1 MDGLLA
7 WHPPSNFPLFRNSRY
22 LAAYIGFLGLR
33 ADIGDEIS
41 FANGAHNNLRVTF
54 GPYIRF

>member
-1 MDGLLA
+1 VFYPGGGIEG
-7 WHPPSNFPLFRNSRY
+7 H
-22 LAAYIGFLGLR
+22 IGFLGLR

-41 FANGAHNNLRVTF
+41 FANGAHNNLRITF

>member
-1 MDGLLA
+1 
-7 WHPPSNFPLFRNSRY
+7 LFALGIQLDERR
-22 LAAYIGFLGLR
+22 IGLR

-41 FANGAHNNLRVTF
+41 FANGAHNNLRVIF